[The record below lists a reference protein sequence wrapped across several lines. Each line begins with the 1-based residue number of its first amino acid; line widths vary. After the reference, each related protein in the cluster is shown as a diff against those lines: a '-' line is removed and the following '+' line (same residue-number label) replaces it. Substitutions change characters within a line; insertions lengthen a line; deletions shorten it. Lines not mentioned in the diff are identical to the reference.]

1 LLDLDADPVTINAT
15 LGADPLL
22 AGLIARH
29 PGVRSPGMIDGTEAL
44 VRAIVGQQ
52 VSVAGARTVLGRI
65 AAALGTTLAEPVDDL
80 VRAFPS
86 AIELAEAPD
95 EVLPMPRARKAAL
108 REACRR
114 IANGDIALDAG
125 TDRDAMRRGLLAVP
139 GIGPWTA
146 EYVAMRALGDPD
158 AFPATDLGVR
168 HALARS
174 GVTATPRQ
182 VVERAEAWRPWRAYA
197 THHLWNSLGD
207 E

>member
-1 LLDLDADPVTINAT
+1 MAARLVR
-15 LGADPLL
+15 
-22 AGLIARH
+22 RH
-29 PGVRSPGMIDGTEAL
+29 PGVRSPGTIDGTEAL
-44 VRAIVGQQ
+44 VRAVVGQQ

-65 AAALGTTLAEPVDDL
+65 AAAIGTTLPEPVDDL

-86 AIELAEAPD
+86 AAELAEAPD
-95 EVLPMPRARKAAL
+95 EVLPMPRARRAAL

-125 TDRDAMRRGLLAVP
+125 ADRDALRRGLVAVY

-158 AFPATDLGVR
+158 AFPATDLGIR
-168 HALARS
+168 RALARL

-182 VVERAEAWRPWRAYA
+182 VVERAESWRPWRAYA

-207 E
+207 D